1 MVKRSWAQRRE
12 ELERTTF
19 AGQLGLDGSEVAT
32 TTVAP
37 RATGETECAGGCATD
52 EAEEAGRQPVLF
64 GD

>member
-1 MVKRSWAQRRE
+1 MRRSWAQRRD

-19 AGQLGLDGSEVAT
+19 AGQLGLDGSEVTA

-37 RATGETECAGGCATD
+37 RATGEAESALAGSGEDAV
-52 EAEEAGRQPVLF
+52 EARGQALLF